1 MPDGIGHRRADA
13 ARSGEAWDGYGVVL
27 ALRALRIALRS
38 DDVSTRLAAAQA
50 ILTLDKAGESAHVE
64 IGAGV
69 ITIAVP
75 ARGRG
80 DEDEAR
86 RGYERAGSPEPD
98 ATGSVAA
105 G

>member
-1 MPDGIGHRRADA
+1 MSDGLAYQRTD
-13 ARSGEAWDGYGVVL
+13 EAIAGDYGVVL

-38 DDVSTRLAAAQA
+38 DDVSTRIAAAQA
-50 ILTLDKAGESAHVE
+50 ILTLDKAGERAHVE

-69 ITIAVP
+69 IAIAVP

-80 DEDEAR
+80 DEDETPH
-86 RGYERAGSPEPD
+86 GYERAGCPEPD
-98 ATGSVAA
+98 AIGGVAA